1 MLEKLFI
8 VNCIATFRK
17 GDVMVEISKLHGQ

>member
-8 VNCIATFRK
+8 VNCIVTFRK
-17 GDVMVEISKLHGQ
+17 GDIMVEILKLHGQ